1 VTSNKN
7 EYSAFIIPHYETPQE
22 NIVKLMKLRRLVV
35 TISFL
40 SKTNSLFITG
50 VNWLYFSST
59 NFLVLSL

>member
-40 SKTNSLFITG
+40 SKTNSLFITR
-50 VNWLYFSST
+50 VI
-59 NFLVLSL
+59 